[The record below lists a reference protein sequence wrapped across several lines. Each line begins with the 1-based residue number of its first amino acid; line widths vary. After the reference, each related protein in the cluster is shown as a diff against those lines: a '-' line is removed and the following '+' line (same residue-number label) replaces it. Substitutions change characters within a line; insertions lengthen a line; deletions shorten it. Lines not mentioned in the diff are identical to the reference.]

1 MMIATPVGV
10 VVVVVGISVSSR
22 RMRLRLRKAQ
32 VGVPC
37 YQGTQRRQGPLPR
50 GHSRGSS
57 SPVTP
62 PSTSHL
68 TARRRTL
75 HGETFSGLPAPIRCI
90 RGIVFEAPFDVG
102 RTSRE
107 GTRLLRRG
115 LECCSVW
122 RRAGFCGSTYYAE
135 GESATVDC
143 LKRADWTPL
152 MLACTKTGSHAH
164 ECIATLLNAKANPFL
179 RNKDG
184 WTALHMVCRSG
195 DEVAFDL
202 LVNESIKCIDD
213 RSNNGRSSMHIAAF
227 HGHEGIIDRL
237 AALNS
242 NFLNSRD
249 SSGSTPLHEAT
260 KAGYLNVVKQIIQLG
275 ADVRA
280 TDNVDQT
287 ILHVAALTGNT
298 EIVRYILD
306 NNFIDIHAEALFN
319 VTPLVAARR
328 SNQLETIECLM
339 QYGAVK

>member
-1 MMIATPVGV
+1 MTDPNLSRDFLNACQNGDLSKVEAL
-10 VVVVVGISVSSR
+10 VS
-22 RMRLRLRKAQ
+22 KHQ
-32 VGVPC
+32 V
-37 YQGTQRRQGPLPR
+37 QDWTLFR
-50 GHSRGSS
+50 H
-57 SPVTP
+57 
-62 PSTSHL
+62 STSGD
-68 TARRRTL
+68 TAL
-75 HGETFSGLPAPIRCI
+75 HVA
-90 RGIVFEAPFDVG
+90 A
-102 RTSRE
+102 RE
-107 GTRLLRRG
+107 GHLNIVRYLCEAFDKPNFRIDVANKDMKRPLHEAAQFARSDVLKYLIEKG
-115 LECCSVW
+115 
-122 RRAGFCGSTYYAE
+122 
-135 GESATVDC
+135 ATVDC